1 MRQNTQYDEFR
12 LMINDLEFKIC
23 ENLLKTKKKANIK
36 FKVEINDSFKQFL
49 KKKYQINGRFKLC
62 NEILVDFEI

>member
-23 ENLLKTKKKANIK
+23 ENSLKTKKKANIK

-49 KKKYQINGRFKLC
+49 KNKWKVQVVQRDLI
-62 NEILVDFEI
+62 

>member
-62 NEILVDFEI
+62 NEILVDFDL

>member
-49 KKKYQINGRFKLC
+49 KNKWKVQVVQRDLI
-62 NEILVDFEI
+62 